1 MRRDTVTTD
10 KPDSSLKT
18 DTIGQM
24 VKSLQKFKHVRDT
37 VDVRKV
43 SLQPNLSLQQI
54 VKGQLASVYVQEPS
68 GEPGSVQSMIVQGAS
83 GVMFTKRDNYALQ
96 PAVYLNGVPMVQEN
110 PFAFDVQEYEYN
122 RIGPATNL
130 LSQIDMSNIQSI
142 AVIKDP
148 FELAKLGPNAANG
161 AIYIT
166 TKNARAGVK
175 DISLN
180 AYYGFAS
187 TPKVY
192 TTNGAYENAFRKQFF
207 DKYATQQNYDDYAPY
222 LRDSTN
228 TAFFGPSNWNDLY
241 YKNTPTYS
249 ADLGITGG
257 NDRANFR
264 FFGSGTK
271 NANSA
276 DETSIN
282 RYNIFFGINM
292 APFKWLTV
300 SSNVNAARLDRF
312 GNRSL
317 RDRYAEARY
326 IPDLSTPLSPNAAV
340 YGAYLQEFDKS
351 VDNNRVTT
359 LNGNLTLSAKIDK
372 LTLTT
377 SLLFDYNEGSRDYFT
392 PSTLMD
398 GISYISSYF
407 GYNQRMIWNNAA
419 SYKFDFTP
427 KSELQLEAGQTY
439 QEDTYKYNY
448 TRAYDGPSDFVKLNK
463 VSATATG
470 DDYLNSSA
478 FGQVFRYIDK
488 EANGLFSVYGSAKF
502 KYEDLLTFSALVRR
516 DGSSNGQPDN
526 RWVTTPA
533 FDVKY
538 SLKNQF
544 LKSNSTVN
552 SLNFAAGW
560 GQTVRTFLDDR
571 YAAGPQYRTEN
582 GWDEEPTIPGYG
594 PVLGMNR
601 PYNSGFIGYNI
612 KMPIAERTNINL
624 DGSFFNNRLN
634 ASLTAYNRNDKNQL
648 IGVPVSQESGYT
660 QNYKSGLEVNNKGLE
675 LLLNAS
681 IIPQSKKIGWNT
693 SANVN
698 YNKNK
703 VTALPDGYQDLIS
716 GENKIAVGKSIGSY
730 WLYTNRGSYENES
743 QIPTG
748 MTFNGIPLK
757 VGDPIWKDYNND
769 NRIDNKDKV
778 MQGDRLPQ
786 FSGGWTNTLSYL
798 KFDLTFNLVYAVGQK
813 ALNQYDSNRYG
824 FINREASNDINSI
837 REVSSWQR
845 YDNEKSYT
853 IYNPWSD
860 VDPYRVDQDLF
871 LEDASYLKLRS
882 VTLGY
887 DLTKAAFLS
896 KSLAKIRRFYVYATA
911 QNLWTLTN
919 FSGADP
925 ELINYTGYYDGA
937 NISMPKTFVLGF
949 KLDL

>member
-1 MRRDTVTTD
+1 MVKNYTSLSFALFLSVVGTKSLSANTGLFFRSENLISTMHRDTVKTD
-10 KPDSSLKT
+10 KLDSSPKT

-24 VKSLQKFKHVRDT
+24 VKSLQKFRHIRDT

-43 SLQPNLSLQQI
+43 SLQPNISLQQI
-54 VKGQLASVYVQEPS
+54 VKGQLAGVYVQEPS

-110 PFAFDVQEYEYN
+110 PFAFDVQEYDYN
-122 RIGPATNL
+122 RVGPATNL
-130 LSQIDMSNIQSI
+130 LSQIDISNIQSI
-142 AVIKDP
+142 AVVKDP

-187 TPKVY
+187 NPKVY
-192 TTNGAYENAFRKQFF
+192 TTNGAYENTFRKQFF

-228 TAFFGPSNWNDLY
+228 AAFFGPSNWNDLY
-241 YKNTPTYS
+241 YKNTPTYT

-340 YGAYLQEFDKS
+340 YGSYLQEFDKS

-372 LTLTT
+372 LTLST

-419 SYKFDFTP
+419 TYKFDFTP
-427 KSELQLEAGQTY
+427 KSELQIEAGQTY

-470 DDYLNSSA
+470 DGFLNSSG

-488 EANGLFSVYGSAKF
+488 EVNGLFSVYASAKF
-502 KYEDLLTFSALVRR
+502 KYEDFLTFSALVRR
-516 DGSSNGQPDN
+516 DGSSNGQPN
-526 RWVTTPA
+526 SRWVTTPA

-552 SLNFAAGW
+552 SLNITAGW

-624 DGSFFNNRLN
+624 DGSFFDNRLN

-660 QNYKSGLEVNNKGLE
+660 QNYKSGLEVGRV
-675 LLLNAS
+675 
-681 IIPQSKKIGWNT
+681 PF
-693 SANVN
+693 
-698 YNKNK
+698 
-703 VTALPDGYQDLIS
+703 
-716 GENKIAVGKSIGSY
+716 
-730 WLYTNRGSYENES
+730 LY
-743 QIPTG
+743 
-748 MTFNGIPLK
+748 
-757 VGDPIWKDYNND
+757 
-769 NRIDNKDKV
+769 
-778 MQGDRLPQ
+778 
-786 FSGGWTNTLSYL
+786 
-798 KFDLTFNLVYAVGQK
+798 
-813 ALNQYDSNRYG
+813 
-824 FINREASNDINSI
+824 IN
-837 REVSSWQR
+837 
-845 YDNEKSYT
+845 
-853 IYNPWSD
+853 
-860 VDPYRVDQDLF
+860 
-871 LEDASYLKLRS
+871 
-882 VTLGY
+882 
-887 DLTKAAFLS
+887 
-896 KSLAKIRRFYVYATA
+896 
-911 QNLWTLTN
+911 
-919 FSGADP
+919 
-925 ELINYTGYYDGA
+925 
-937 NISMPKTFVLGF
+937 M
-949 KLDL
+949 